1 MKKKQQLK
9 EMKILLLRMNLSDT
23 NNSISDI
30 ILKNKNLSSIN
41 KFFKDFV
48 SKFEFT
54 PDVQNDSTK
63 NIKIFPDNVLDLF
76 NTVLSNVFVFKNN
89 KYNKYQNIKINELYK
104 QYSIMIIDKLY
115 KKPYIFIF
123 IIDIKNNDLIFYIN
137 SNDKLFK
144 ITYNNSVRDPK
155 FTIHFNKNTTIS
167 IEQLNQK
174 NIFKMITKKL
184 FSSYDLFITYNI
196 IFNEKEGYY
205 FVNEYNYK
213 YEDVNDTISIFNK
226 SLNYFK
232 RNLIYND
239 GFMYYFFGNKQ
250 AFEFYRNNNGKIENI
265 ITFVIFDDNL
275 FFLNNIEKPINK
287 MDISNGELKY
297 GDITINN
304 EGIFKNRIKMIW
316 DKDNFF
322 HFPQESA
329 ANSNARAEVAKENS
343 NSNLKNTNIFLNK
356 NNELIFKLKIHNNNI
371 SFKDPKISNIDY
383 LIQKYRN
390 GLYRAEITD
399 LTNTKYKYTINLE
412 TKDVIK
418 EIIASTKKDKYRLS
432 KNSNGQSWLWKKI
445 TLNNNLTQQ
454 TFN

>member
-1 MKKKQQLK
+1 
-9 EMKILLLRMNLSDT
+9 MNLSDT